1 LAVGA
6 LGCAEEGCRPLAKK
20 TPARPRPND
29 PASLV
34 PRMGMVLLVYVV
46 IVIFIW
52 YLIYEYDPITIHR
65 FFSWLFNRF
74 IT

>member
-1 LAVGA
+1 
-6 LGCAEEGCRPLAKK
+6 
-20 TPARPRPND
+20 
-29 PASLV
+29 
-34 PRMGMVLLVYVV
+34 MGMVLLVYVV

-65 FFSWLFNRF
+65 FFSWLFNPF